1 MKITAVEPIGITP
14 ALAEQLAADFAG
26 KGHQFVCF
34 PDRNEN
40 PEVLAER
47 MADADIVIISN
58 IKLSATIL
66 SKCPKLKLLAVAFTG
81 LDHIDL
87 DFCKSHHIEVVN
99 ASGYATVAVA
109 ELAIGLMLDVYRR
122 ITSLDADTRHLLNR
136 RNFLGR
142 EISGKTVGI
151 VGTGAIGR
159 KTAELLQCFGCKILA
174 WSRTRYAELESET
187 FHYVDLDTLMRES
200 DIISLHVPLTAE
212 TTHLI
217 SADKLVLCKPSAI
230 LINTAR
236 GNVVDMSALADC
248 LKNHRLAGAGIDVFE
263 CEPPLPQDQVLLDAP
278 NCVLVPHVGYATRE
292 AFDIRIGIMMDKI
305 NAFLQKLQ

>member
-47 MADADIVIISN
+47 MADADIAIISN
-58 IKLSATIL
+58 IKLTADTL
-66 SKCPKLKLLAVAFTG
+66 SKCPKLKFLAVAFTG

-87 DFCKSHHIEVVN
+87 EYCKAHQIEVAN
-99 ASGYATVAVA
+99 AAGYATVAVA

-122 ITSLDADTRHLLNR
+122 ITSLDADTRQLLNR

-174 WSRTRYAELESET
+174 WSRTKYAELESDS
-187 FHYVDLDTLMRES
+187 FHYTDLDTLMKES
-200 DIISLHVPLTAE
+200 DIISLHVPLTQE

-217 SADKLVLCKPSAI
+217 SADKLALCKPSAI

-236 GNVVDMSALADC
+236 GNVVDMSALADS

-263 CEPPLPQDQVLLDAP
+263 CEPPLPQDQVLLDVP

-292 AFDIRIGIMMDKI
+292 AFDIRIGIMMDKV
-305 NAFLQKLQ
+305 NAYIAKIR

>member
-14 ALAEQLAADFAG
+14 ALAEQLAADFARR
-26 KGHQFVCF
+26 GHEFVCF

-40 PEVLAER
+40 PSVLAER
-47 MADADIVIISN
+47 MNDAEIVIISN
-58 IKLSATIL
+58 IKLEADVL
-66 SKCPKLKLLAVAFTG
+66 SRCPKLKLLAVAFTG

-87 DFCKSHHIEVVN
+87 NYCRAHNIIVKN
-99 ASGYATVAVA
+99 AAGYATVAVA
-109 ELAIGLMLDVYRR
+109 ELAIGLMLDVYRH
-122 ITSLDADTRHLLNR
+122 ITTLDTDTRNMLNR

-159 KTAELLQCFGCKILA
+159 KTAELLQCFGCEVLA
-174 WSRTRYAELESET
+174 WSRTRYAELENDH
-187 FHYVDLDTLMRES
+187 FHYVELDQLMRES

-212 TTHLI
+212 THHLI
-217 SADKLVLCKPSAI
+217 SSEKLALCKPSAI

-236 GNVVDMSALADC
+236 GNVVDMNALALA
-248 LKNHRLAGAGIDVFE
+248 LKEGRLAGAGIDVFE
-263 CEPPLPQDQVLLDAP
+263 QEPPLPQNHPLFEVP

-305 NAFLQKLQ
+305 NEFLN

>member
-1 MKITAVEPIGITP
+1 MKITAVEPIGITKS
-14 ALAEQLAADFAG
+14 LAEQLTVDFARR
-26 KGHQFVCF
+26 GHTFVCF

-58 IKLSATIL
+58 IKLGAEVL
-66 SKCPKLKLLAVAFTG
+66 SKCPSLKMLAVAFTG

-87 DFCKSHHIEVVN
+87 EYCKAHNIVVKN
-99 ASGYATVAVA
+99 AAGYATVAVA
-109 ELAIGLMLDVYRR
+109 ELAIGLMLDVYRH

-174 WSRTRYAELESET
+174 WSRTKYKELESDT
-187 FHYVDLDTLMRES
+187 FHYVELDQLMRES

-212 TTHLI
+212 THHLI
-217 SADKLVLCKPSAI
+217 SADMLALCKPTAV

-236 GNVVDMSALADC
+236 GNVVDMDALAKA
-248 LKNHRLAGAGIDVFE
+248 LKENRLAGAGIDVYE
-263 CEPPLPQDQVLLDAP
+263 QEPPLPQGHCLFDAP
-278 NCVLVPHVGYATRE
+278 NCVMVPHVGYATRE
-292 AFDIRIGIMMDKI
+292 AFDIRIGIMMDKV
-305 NAFLQKLQ
+305 NEFLK

>member
-14 ALAEQLAADFAG
+14 EVAEKLAADFAK
-26 KGHQFVCF
+26 KGHLFVCF

-40 PEVLAER
+40 PDVLAER
-47 MADADIVIISN
+47 MDDADIVIISN
-58 IKLSATIL
+58 IKLTAATL
-66 SKCPKLKLLAVAFTG
+66 SRCPNLKLLAVAFTG

-87 DFCKSHHIEVVN
+87 EFCKTHHIEVVN
-99 ASGYATVAVA
+99 AAGYATVAVA
-109 ELAIGLMLDVYRR
+109 ELAIALMLDVYRH
-122 ITSLDADTRHLLNR
+122 ITALDNDTRQLLNR

-159 KTAELLQCFGCKILA
+159 KTAQLLQCFGCKILA
-174 WSRTRYAELESET
+174 WSRTKYAELESNT
-187 FHYVDLDTLMRES
+187 FKYVELDTLMRES

-217 SADKLVLCKPSAI
+217 SADKLALCKPSTI

-236 GNVVDMSALADC
+236 GNVVDMNALADC
-248 LKNHRLAGAGIDVFE
+248 LKEHRLAGAGIDVFE
-263 CEPPLPQDQVLLDAP
+263 CEPPLPQDQVLLDVP

-292 AFDIRIGIMMDKI
+292 AFDIRIGIMIDKV
-305 NAFLQKLQ
+305 NAFLQKFQ